1 MIFAVIDGL
10 GHGQAAAAAA
20 DIAIAILERHADQP
34 LIEIIRH
41 CHRALRETRG
51 VAMSLAAFNVEDAML
66 TWIGVGN
73 VEGTLLHRDPGLAPD
88 KLLLRNGVV
97 GSHLP
102 TLRTEALAVQ
112 PGDILT
118 MVTDG
123 VTAEHVLGVPM
134 DGRIESMADGILA
147 RARMTPWSWFRAIEA
162 PSRERCR
169 DRVSGIAARL
179 PGWRGRIRT
188 AGSVWN
194 RPPCVGGRDG
204 LGCHRGYSPW
214 MPADADEARARG

>member
-1 MIFAVIDGL
+1 MKAAGLEWSIASATMPGEVESGDRYWAGSGSNGMIFAVIDGL
-10 GHGQAAAAAA
+10 GHGQAAAVAA
-20 DIAIAILERHADQP
+20 DVAIAILERHAGEP

-41 CHRALRETRG
+41 CHEALRETRG
-51 VAMSLAAFNVEDAML
+51 VAMSLAAFNVEDAIL
-66 TWIGVGN
+66 TWIGIGN
-73 VEGTLLHRDPGLAPD
+73 VEGTLLHRDPGLPPD

-123 VTAEHVLGVPM
+123 VTAEHVLGVAM

-147 RARMTPWSWFRAIEA
+147 NACKGTDDALVLV
-162 PSRERCR
+162 SRY
-169 DRVSGIAARL
+169 
-179 PGWRGRIRT
+179 RG
-188 AGSVWN
+188 SQ
-194 RPPCVGGRDG
+194 P
-204 LGCHRGYSPW
+204 
-214 MPADADEARARG
+214 

>member
-1 MIFAVIDGL
+1 MKAAGLEWSIASATMPGEAESGDRYWAGSGSNGMIFAVIDGL

-20 DIAIAILERHADQP
+20 DMAVAILERHAGEP
-34 LIEIIRH
+34 LVEIIRH

-51 VAMSLAAFNVEDAML
+51 VAMSLAAFNVEDAIL

-73 VEGTLLHRDPGLAPD
+73 VEGTLLHRDPGLPPD

-102 TLRTEALAVQ
+102 TLRTEALAVL

-123 VTAEHVLGVPM
+123 VTAEHVLGVAM
-134 DGRIESMADGILA
+134 DARIESMADGILA
-147 RARMTPWSWFRAIEA
+147 SACKGTDDALVLV
-162 PSRERCR
+162 SRY
-169 DRVSGIAARL
+169 
-179 PGWRGRIRT
+179 RGT
-188 AGSVWN
+188 Q
-194 RPPCVGGRDG
+194 P
-204 LGCHRGYSPW
+204 
-214 MPADADEARARG
+214 

>member
-1 MIFAVIDGL
+1 MKAAGLEWSIASATMPGEAESGDRYWAGSGSNGMIFAVIDGL

-20 DIAIAILERHADQP
+20 DLAIAILERHAGEP

-41 CHRALRETRG
+41 CHLALRETRG
-51 VAMSLAAFNVEDAML
+51 VAMSLAAFNVEDATL

-73 VEGTLLHRDPGLAPD
+73 VEGTLLHRDPALPPD
-88 KLLLRNGVV
+88 RLLLRNGVV

-102 TLRTEALAVQ
+102 TLRTESVAVQ

-123 VTAEHVLGVPM
+123 VTAEHVLDVAM

-147 RARMTPWSWFRAIEA
+147 TACKGTDDALVLV
-162 PSRERCR
+162 SRY
-169 DRVSGIAARL
+169 
-179 PGWRGRIRT
+179 RGT
-188 AGSVWN
+188 Q
-194 RPPCVGGRDG
+194 P
-204 LGCHRGYSPW
+204 
-214 MPADADEARARG
+214 